1 MSTVIISY
9 IHYVVTYN
17 SHIVNIYILI
27 IRISSVF
34 SYHIC
39 NVVTYNIQMISN
51 DKEILYIHNDNL
63 RQ

>member
-39 NVVTYNIQMISN
+39 Y
-51 DKEILYIHNDNL
+51 DNG
-63 RQ
+63 

>member
-1 MSTVIISY
+1 MDNLPYTY
-9 IHYVVTYN
+9 IN
-17 SHIVNIYILI
+17 
-27 IRISSVF
+27 
-34 SYHIC
+34 SYH